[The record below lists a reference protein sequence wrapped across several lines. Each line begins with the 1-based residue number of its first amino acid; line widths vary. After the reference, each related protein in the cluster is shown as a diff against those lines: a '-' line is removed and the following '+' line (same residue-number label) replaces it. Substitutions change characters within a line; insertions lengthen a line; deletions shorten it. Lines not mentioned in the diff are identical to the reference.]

1 MLALSHLALRCSRT
15 LRSSRPEQGRGTD
28 PGRSTRRTVP
38 ALRPEGRAAPRALL
52 CRTPTQTITSTS
64 TSHTGARLPLSL
76 QHTAVHTSKAGAIRV
91 LFFRVSSADLMAERL
106 ALL

>member
-38 ALRPEGRAAPRALL
+38 ALRLEGRAAPRALL
-52 CRTPTQTITSTS
+52 CRTPTQTITSTP
-64 TSHTGARLPLSL
+64 HTGARLPLSL
-76 QHTAVHTSKAGAIRV
+76 QHTAVHTSKAGAIHVR
-91 LFFRVSSADLMAERL
+91 FFRVSSADLMAERL